1 MLINGVLTVLFA
13 SSCQKSNEITTTT
26 RASSEIVFFA
36 NEKSPFLAGVTK
48 ATAVTTLSS
57 FYTSAV
63 TGTSGA
69 ETAVWTNTVFQGN
82 NTVGYKYTSGGKWWP
97 IEDAGYRFYASNAEL
112 AYSAGG
118 ATVAA
123 TNTKDVVCAYA
134 SSPTQQ
140 GDNTLE
146 FEHIFA
152 RLRNV
157 TVTAASGYTIGTV
170 SIKITPKTGGTYN
183 LRTGA
188 GKTDGTGW
196 SNLTA
201 GSATVI
207 SNTTGTRVNDI
218 YLVPGTYTLTASWT
232 IQNDFFYESI
242 TDMTVDVD
250 LVAGKT
256 NNISTVLS
264 ANIGQV
270 EVSLSPFET
279 EGRALEC
286 RIPPPTFAGLQI
298 APSPLH
304 WNGTTFEIPDD
315 DWNHDSYGAGY
326 GTGEND
332 NDDSYYFTYKELGKF
347 FDSRGENFGET
358 GYPIRTFD
366 NNNQK
371 ISYHGYN
378 DWRVPTVDE
387 WANIFGYNP
396 WTKRQGS
403 TVNGSSNGRFKLI
416 QLTGVSHAGTT
427 TPNGVLLFPDG
438 QTITG
443 VDLGTLNVYSSSV
456 SGITAAQ
463 LQNYLDQGCA
473 FLPASGAFTEFEIF
487 QYGGVNGYYWSG
499 SVESTYMRYVYFS
512 SSGLNY
518 NTSLSQYS
526 IEYYPARLVRTAE

>member
-63 TGTSGA
+63 TGTPGA
-69 ETAVWTNTVFQGN
+69 ETAVWTNIVFQGN
-82 NTVGYKYTSGGKWWP
+82 NTTGYKYTSGGKWWP
-97 IEDAGYRFYASNAEL
+97 IEDAGYRFYASNAAL
-112 AYSAGG
+112 TYSTSG

-140 GDNTLE
+140 GDNTLS

-152 RLRNV
+152 RLGNV
-157 TVTAASGYTIGTV
+157 TVTAASGYTLGTV
-170 SIKITPKTGGTYN
+170 SINITPKTGGTYN

-242 TDMTVDVD
+242 TDMTIDVD

-264 ANIGQV
+264 ANIGQI

-279 EGRALEC
+279 EDRALEC

-332 NDDSYYFTYKELGKF
+332 NDDSYYFTYQELGKF
-347 FDSRGENFGET
+347 FDSKGDSF
-358 GYPIRTFD
+358 PSSVRTFD

-371 ISYHGYN
+371 ISYHGYD
-378 DWRVPTVDE
+378 DWRVPTSGE
-387 WANIFGYNP
+387 WANIFNLNGTY
-396 WTKRQGS
+396 RQGS
-403 TVNGSSNGRFKLI
+403 TVNGTNAGMFKKI
-416 QLTGVSHAGTT
+416 QLVGVSHAGTT

-438 QTITG
+438 QTITVAG
-443 VDLGTLNVYSSSV
+443 VDLGTLNSTSSTV

-463 LQNYLDQGCA
+463 LQSFLDQGCA
-473 FLPASGAFTEFEIF
+473 FLPASGAFTAFEIF
-487 QYGGVNGYYWSG
+487 ENGGINGEYWSG
-499 SVESTYMRYVYFS
+499 SVAKSYMRFCHFYS
-512 SSGLNY
+512 SSID
-518 NTSLSQYS
+518 TDMSADSYS
-526 IEYYPARLVRTAE
+526 PEYRSVRLVRTAE